1 MKASM
6 ASSPFVRVFAAVDV
20 QAEPGTHFASSV
32 NACSTFESGGKDG
45 VEVCSNSTLISTDG
59 RFASID
65 AADASHAVLI

>member
-6 ASSPFVRVFAAVDV
+6 ASSQLVRMFAA
-20 QAEPGTHFASSV
+20 AEMQTHQGTHIASTV
-32 NACSTFESGGKDG
+32 NACSTSESGGKDG